1 MTLSDIKD
9 VATILGVVIALLALI
24 NGLVEYIKQG
34 AQKRAEHFLTI
45 RKRLKENDA
54 FKHICALLEND
65 APELINVPFKDK
77 RDFLGLFEEVAI
89 GMNSGLIKLTVAHYM
104 FGYDAIRCWESQHFW
119 KGVSRDSIY
128 WIVFKDFVK
137 QMKETEKAFRF
148 RRSKFRF

>member
-1 MTLSDIKD
+1 MSDIEH

-24 NGLVEYIKQG
+24 KGLVEYIKQG
-34 AQKRAEHFLTI
+34 AQKRAGHFLTM
-45 RKRLKENDA
+45 RKRLKENDV
-54 FKHICALLEND
+54 FKHICELLERD
-65 APELINVPFKDK
+65 APELTDVQFKDK

-89 GMNSGLIKLTVAHYM
+89 GMNSGLIKLSVAHYM
-104 FGYDAIRCWESQHFW
+104 FGYDAIRCWESEYFW
-119 KGVSRDSIY
+119 NDVNRDSIY